1 MRASDFYKKM
11 GSFGKG
17 VVNKV
22 STAMAA
28 PSIIKAK
35 ITKTNS
41 GINADVLRQ
50 ANALK
55 GAPDRDSSGAMTDA
69 FKVRS
74 VAEGV
79 KEKMTRKN
87 KKK

>member
-1 MRASDFYKKM
+1 MRASTFYKKM

-17 VVNKV
+17 VVDKV
-22 STAMAA
+22 SAVMAA
-28 PSIIKAK
+28 PAIIKGK
-35 ITKTNS
+35 ISQTKS

-50 ANALK
+50 ANAYK
-55 GAPDRDSSGAMTDA
+55 GAPDRDASGNMSDA

-79 KEKMTRKN
+79 KAKMT

>member
-1 MRASDFYKKM
+1 MRASTFYKKM

-17 VVNKV
+17 VVDKV
-22 STAMAA
+22 STVMAA
-28 PSIIKAK
+28 PTVIKSK
-35 ITKTNS
+35 MSRTKS

-50 ANALK
+50 ANMYK
-55 GAPDRDSSGAMTDA
+55 GAPDRDSNGNMSDA

-79 KEKMTRKN
+79 KAKMA